1 MSVKKFF
8 EFVLFI
14 AGLFFLC
21 LVFLG
26 FGGFFL
32 AYDAHAHFAKDLRF
46 YVYVISTV
54 SLNCGLIGLAELI
67 ISEVRKARRAKKIN
81 RDIEYQETD
90 AAAERRRLNL
100 FLVIVAIL
108 CPFVSF
114 LGSVGSIIACFM
126 SEALTGWW
134 MNGFAFLSML
144 LFFGAGLVG
153 LASAVAFLIINR
165 KQQKSPLVWCGLL
178 LLLLINFC
186 LSLTILSLPV
196 LMIVSCFRG

>member
-1 MSVKKFF
+1 MTVKKFF

-14 AGLFFLC
+14 AGLFFLY

-46 YVYVISTV
+46 YIYVISTV
-54 SLNCGLIGLAELI
+54 SLNCGLVGLAELI
-67 ISEVRKARRAKKIN
+67 ISEVRKARRAKKIKL
-81 RDIEYQETD
+81 ETESQKTD
-90 AAAERRRLNL
+90 AAAERKCLNR
-100 FLVIVAIL
+100 FLVIVAVL

-114 LGSVGSIIACFM
+114 LGSLGCIMACFM
-126 SEALTGWW
+126 AEALTGWW
-134 MNGFAFLSML
+134 TNGFAFLSML

-165 KQQKSPLVWCGLL
+165 KQQKSPLTWLGLL
-178 LLLLINFC
+178 LLILVNFC
-186 LSLTILSLPV
+186 FGTPIFLLV
-196 LMIVSCFRG
+196 VSYIRHQF